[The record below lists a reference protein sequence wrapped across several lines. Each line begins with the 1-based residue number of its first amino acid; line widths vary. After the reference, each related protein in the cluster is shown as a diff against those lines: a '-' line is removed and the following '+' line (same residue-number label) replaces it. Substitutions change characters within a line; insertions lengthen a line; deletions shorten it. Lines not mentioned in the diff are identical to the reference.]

1 MMKKVEKIEIFYFI
15 STIHKMLSI
24 FRNLKTNMT
33 QHTRVNVSTTSSVSP
48 SSSEDVPF
56 RKPLDF
62 TFDEENEDVSC
73 QKVKKAEPE
82 VFGSS
87 FSQKVDQK
95 VKPEVFAPLLSKVE
109 YIHFHNATP
118 FPLMID
124 TWINTTL
131 ESYRVPPHHLILLKS
146 SVGEWNMNTLFPD
159 RKDRELWD
167 QYKNLRH
174 FTQIGKFRN
183 KPCAQGNYAWMEYEK
198 PFHCIYGEFSN
209 SQVKGLITFSWS
221 WRKEELEK
229 ENKNYC

>member
-1 MMKKVEKIEIFYFI
+1 
-15 STIHKMLSI
+15 MLSI
-24 FRNLKTNMT
+24 FRNLKTNK
-33 QHTRVNVSTTSSVSP
+33 TRVNVSTTPNVSP
-48 SSSEDVPF
+48 SSSEDLPF

-62 TFDEENEDVSC
+62 SLDEEKEDVSC
-73 QKVKKAEPE
+73 QKVFKPE
-82 VFGSS
+82 IFDSS

-95 VKPEVFAPLLSKVE
+95 VYEC
-109 YIHFHNATP
+109 IHFHNATP

-124 TWINTTL
+124 TWINTKV
-131 ESYRVPPHHLILLKS
+131 ESFKVPPHHLILLTS
-146 SVGEWNMNTLFPD
+146 SVGEWHMNTLFPD

-167 QYKNLRH
+167 QHKGLRH

-198 PFHCIYGEFSN
+198 PFHCIYSELN
-209 SQVKGLITFSWS
+209 DSQVKGLITFSWS